1 MIEFLYPTPSPKFFF
16 IQYISAYCKADTSFL
31 VSNIL
36 KVASTVCSLYV
47 FNRLTVWPTDRPTNG
62 HGRPTDQR
70 TRPTDRADQ
79 LTKRHGRPKRLTD
92 YLTGW
97 LSTDRMTDRLLPES
111 GTYFHVVVFL
121 LHVLLRCLQ
130 FFQFRFVFVSH
141 PPTNAIKRQ
150 FFNTRLS
157 YWSWSNNNRTRQYNS
172 RPLEN
177 SRPRL
182 PIFDWFASG
191 QFGFLFKIWLF
202 VLVVCSAQLALHCR
216 G

>member
-1 MIEFLYPTPSPKFFF
+1 MNFCCGMIEFLYPTPSPKFFF

-97 LSTDRMTDRLLPES
+97 LSTDRMTDRLLPTTA
-111 GTYFHVVVFL
+111 GIWHL
-121 LHVLLRCLQ
+121 LSCCCISPAYSSQMPPVLSVQIRICL
-130 FFQFRFVFVSH
+130 S
-141 PPTNAIKRQ
+141 PAYKR
-150 FFNTRLS
+150 NKKT
-157 YWSWSNNNRTRQYNS
+157 
-172 RPLEN
+172 
-177 SRPRL
+177 
-182 PIFDWFASG
+182 IF
-191 QFGFLFKIWLF
+191 
-202 VLVVCSAQLALHCR
+202 
-216 G
+216 